1 MGIADKLDRRG
12 LTEREIRICVLVLI
26 GLSYTEIAAV
36 LYRAESGIGKDKYLI
51 AKRLGVR
58 TKDLQHT
65 LREIAEEP

>member
-1 MGIADKLDRRG
+1 M
-12 LTEREIRICVLVLI
+12 LVLI